1 MYPLLCSH
9 NRTLVASFSTCMFLS
24 ICPVCLSSGCTI
36 TFCIPREVWP
46 LTRIVKLREFYS
58 LLEKRSLWQPLGKL
72 ELANTFEVPAQL
84 LFLGMFPFCFV
95 RAISCNWLCCGV
107 YTNILIL
114 YVLLYVCMCCLQTL
128 FALCIFTLNMIEE
141 RAQQFLKPFLATWCV

>member
-1 MYPLLCSH
+1 MHPLLCSH

-46 LTRIVKLREFYS
+46 LTRIVNLREFYS
-58 LLEKRSLWQPLGKL
+58 LLEKRSPWQPLGKL

-84 LFLGMFPFCFV
+84 LFLGMFPFCFM

-107 YTNILIL
+107 YTNILVL
-114 YVLLYVCMCCLQTL
+114 YVLLYMLVCVAFKPYLL
-128 FALCIFTLNMIEE
+128 YV
-141 RAQQFLKPFLATWCV
+141 FLL